1 MSAKIRFESHA
12 DIVLKK
18 VSENAQAA
26 VKAVGSMLVE
36 AVQEKMLYGY
46 HDPHGKDGHTEIVD
60 TGKLFDSIEAE
71 ERKESQN
78 TYSSYVGTDVP
89 YAKFVHD
96 GTYKL
101 KGRPFLR
108 DGIMDNTEKI
118 EETMA
123 KEMKNGFT
131 N

>member
-1 MSAKIRFESHA
+1 MGAKFQMVSHA

-18 VSENAQAA
+18 VSENAQDA

-60 TGKLFDSIEAE
+60 TGRLFDSIASQ

-78 TYSSYVGTDVP
+78 AYSVYVGTDVP
-89 YAKFVHD
+89 YAQFVHD

-123 KEMKNGFT
+123 KELKSGFT
-131 N
+131 G